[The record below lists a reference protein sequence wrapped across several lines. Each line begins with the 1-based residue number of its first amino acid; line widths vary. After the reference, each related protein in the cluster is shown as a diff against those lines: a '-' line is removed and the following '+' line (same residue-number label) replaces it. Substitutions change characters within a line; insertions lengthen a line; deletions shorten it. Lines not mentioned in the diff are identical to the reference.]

1 MITHPVIQETIY
13 LQNNKIKLMYD
24 IYIYFNLKL
33 LIKSLNNH
41 RNGIIESDSNIIDE
55 EARIKN

>member
-1 MITHPVIQETIY
+1 MIIHPVIQETIY

>member
-1 MITHPVIQETIY
+1 
-13 LQNNKIKLMYD
+13 MYD